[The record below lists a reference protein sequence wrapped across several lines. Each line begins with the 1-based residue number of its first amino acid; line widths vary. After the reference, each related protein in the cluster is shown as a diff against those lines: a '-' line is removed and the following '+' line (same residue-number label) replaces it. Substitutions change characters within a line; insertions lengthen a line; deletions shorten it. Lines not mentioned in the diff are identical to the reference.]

1 MPITTHAVSI
11 SSLYCIIFL
20 SSRNKYKEK
29 SLHIRDWQK
38 DVMTSHDCWV
48 KKGSVTFEGTLGFL
62 VAQLSHPENAGTL
75 KAWTTAVSVQICVLL
90 DLDDIFRIHA
100 LTHLGAHGG
109 CERSRGHCP
118 SVFILHKL

>member
-1 MPITTHAVSI
+1 MLLVSVHCTVSYFFPREINTRKNHCI
-11 SSLYCIIFL
+11 SGIG
-20 SSRNKYKEK
+20 RK
-29 SLHIRDWQK
+29 
-38 DVMTSHDCWV
+38 VTTSHDFWV

-75 KAWTTAVSVQICVLL
+75 KARTTAASVQICVLL

>member
-1 MPITTHAVSI
+1 MHAVS
-11 SSLYCIIFL
+11 SLHCIVFL

-38 DVMTSHDCWV
+38 AAKTSHGLWV

-75 KAWTTAVSVQICVLL
+75 KARTTAASVQICVLL
-90 DLDDIFRIHA
+90 DLDDIFRIHG
-100 LTHLGAHGG
+100 LTHLGAHRG
-109 CERSRGHCP
+109 CEMSRGHCP
-118 SVFILHKL
+118 LWLSSFCTSCN